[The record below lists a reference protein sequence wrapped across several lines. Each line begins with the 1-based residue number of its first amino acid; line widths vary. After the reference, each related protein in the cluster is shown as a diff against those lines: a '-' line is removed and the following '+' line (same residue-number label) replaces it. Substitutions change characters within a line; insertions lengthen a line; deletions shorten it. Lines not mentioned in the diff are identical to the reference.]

1 MVQLFYGF
9 YYGFSGGTSGGIPE
23 VLFYAPTQR
32 KIIHYSTKIQ
42 RKMNNVNNMNEKELS
57 YYGLYLLRYLIGNH
71 FPEADNADF
80 IEARANQASDTYE
93 QARLEGYPADGA
105 QELAMSV
112 LFKGLQYS
120 KYDLLMEVLSNEFS
134 DEIPEAEAPAF
145 AEKLLPLIEGVFSIY
160 DLSDDSF
167 AISSEYDA
175 LYTELTGAVV
185 LYLEGHGV

>member
-1 MVQLFYGF
+1 
-9 YYGFSGGTSGGIPE
+9 
-23 VLFYAPTQR
+23 
-32 KIIHYSTKIQ
+32 
-42 RKMNNVNNMNEKELS
+42 MNNNVNNNMNEKELS
-57 YYGLYLLRYLIGNH
+57 YYGLYLLRYLIENR

-112 LFKGLQYS
+112 LLKGLQYS

-145 AEKLLPLIEGVFSIY
+145 AEKLLPLIENVFSIY

-167 AISSEYDA
+167 AVSPEYDA

-185 LYLEGHGV
+185 LYLEEHGV

>member
-112 LFKGLQYS
+112 LLKGLHHS
-120 KYDLLMEVLSNEFS
+120 KYALLMEVILNEFS

>member
-1 MVQLFYGF
+1 MN
-9 YYGFSGGTSGGIPE
+9 
-23 VLFYAPTQR
+23 
-32 KIIHYSTKIQ
+32 
-42 RKMNNVNNMNEKELS
+42 NNVNNMNEKELS
-57 YYGLYLLRYLIGNH
+57 YYGLYLLRYLTENH
-71 FPEADNADF
+71 FSEADNPTF

-112 LFKGLQYS
+112 LLKGLHNS
-120 KYDLLMEVLSNEFS
+120 KYDLLLEVLSNEFS

-145 AEKLLPLIEGVFSIY
+145 AEKLLPLVENVFPIY

-167 AISSEYDA
+167 AISPEYDA

-185 LYLEGHGV
+185 LYIEEYGV

>member
-1 MVQLFYGF
+1 MDLVVALREGYPKCFFY
-9 YYGFSGGTSGGIPE
+9 TP
-23 VLFYAPTQR
+23 AQR
-32 KIIHYSTKIQ
+32 KTNHYSTKIQ
-42 RKMNNVNNMNEKELS
+42 RKMNNNVNDNNVNEKELS
-57 YYGLYLLRYLIGNH
+57 YYSLYLLRYLTGNR
-71 FPEADNADF
+71 FPEADNPAF
-80 IEARANQASDTYE
+80 IEERSNQASDTYE

-112 LFKGLQYS
+112 LLQGLHHS

-167 AISSEYDA
+167 VLSPEYDA

-185 LYLEGHGV
+185 LYLEEHGV